1 MLENWMIL
9 AQSPFAVRTYC
20 LYFFMTL
27 AYSHTCSR
35 YDMQSII
42 TNLPAFVMIISVP
55 SSLNRSQSSFPS
67 KITSMPSI
75 AKSSQLPSSLLD
87 RFALQ
92 PGSYRTLYFAFSVN
106 WLLLEN
112 LKKHLLIKTIKS
124 TDTQFRFGIY
134 WIHIFFNWY
143 FGCVNFQRSTVI
155 AQTWKCT
162 LYIYKFLFIFYCLA
176 QSQNKPFVY

>member
-1 MLENWMIL
+1 MLSAHIACIFLWHWHIATHVADMI
-9 AQSPFAVRTYC
+9 C
-20 LYFFMTL
+20 
-27 AYSHTCSR
+27 
-35 YDMQSII
+35 
-42 TNLPAFVMIISVP
+42 
-55 SSLNRSQSSFPS
+55 
-67 KITSMPSI
+67 
-75 AKSSQLPSSLLD
+75 SQLSPTFQPLWWSFLCPARWIDPKAPFLL
-87 RFALQ
+87 RSPQCHRLPNLRNYHHHFWIALRCSPAQ
-92 PGSYRTLYFAFSVN
+92 YRTLYFAFSVN